1 MSLPRTP
8 HSLRREHEEMR
19 QSLAQLTRREGAL
32 GDAARRLA
40 RVLEPHFR
48 KEEAFAAPP
57 LGALPEIARGRL
69 NEDMRVV
76 VAHGEWLRQNLDDM
90 LAEHRMIA
98 AAVEAMLQVA
108 AGEPELVSFAEKLLN
123 HARIEEE
130 ILYPAAILAGEFLK
144 VRLGKALAHAT
155 T

>member
-1 MSLPRTP
+1 MTTPKTP
-8 HSLRREHEEMR
+8 HSLRREHEEIR
-19 QSLAQLTRREGAL
+19 QFVAQLERRGGDL
-32 GDAARRLA
+32 GEAARRLA

-57 LGALPEIARGRL
+57 LGALQELARGRL

-76 VAHGEWLRQNLDDM
+76 VAHSEWLRQNLDDM

-98 AAVEAMLQVA
+98 AAVEEMLQA
-108 AGEPELVSFAEKLLN
+108 GAGESELVSFAEKLLN
-123 HARIEEE
+123 HTRIEEE

-144 VRLGKALAHAT
+144 VRLGKAVARAT